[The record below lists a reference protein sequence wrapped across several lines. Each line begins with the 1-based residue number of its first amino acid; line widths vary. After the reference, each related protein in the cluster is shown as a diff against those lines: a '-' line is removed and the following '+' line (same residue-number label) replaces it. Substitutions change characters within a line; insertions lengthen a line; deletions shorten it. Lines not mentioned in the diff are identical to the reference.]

1 MSDVSKSH
9 ETSEA
14 GEAPGR
20 QKARLSKQRSLS
32 DYEQRVKRARLELVQ
47 AKKRLQLQSARD
59 CSRRERATG
68 KIVLVMIEQGRL
80 DSRTLALIR
89 DEVRASC
96 RSPALVAAFRGSVLD

>member
-9 ETSEA
+9 QAGEA
-14 GEAPGR
+14 GQAPGR
-20 QKARLSKQRSLS
+20 QKARLSKQKLVA
-32 DYEQRVKRARLELVQ
+32 DYEERVKRARLELAQ

-59 CSRRERATG
+59 CSTRERATG

-80 DSRTLALIR
+80 DGGTLALIR

-96 RSPALVAAFRGSVLD
+96 RSPALVAAFRDSVLE